1 MQSVRLGLIN
11 LSERTLRIMNGL
23 CESERFYM
31 RAKSREELEKIAK
44 QIRIDIVDMTHSSGQ
59 KGAHLGGSMSIAD
72 IVAVLYGSVMNVD
85 PANPEMDER
94 DRLII
99 SKAHAA
105 MTLYA
110 GLSSAGFISR
120 EEIAN
125 AMHGES
131 KFFEHPK
138 KNPEY
143 GIELSGGSLGQGL
156 SFAMGMGLGLKR
168 KGNNKSRVFVILG
181 DGECDEGSIWEA
193 ATAIHHY
200 GLENIIII
208 VDQNGLQYDGTC
220 DEILTIGS
228 SMKARWESLG
238 YEVTEVDGH
247 DVMALQDELGREHK
261 VPSVLICKTVKGRG
275 VSFAENAVEWH
286 TGRVTDELYEIA
298 MKDLNA

>member
-1 MQSVRLGLIN
+1 MAFK
-11 LSERTLRIMNGL
+11 T
-23 CESERFYM
+23 
-31 RAKSREELEKIAK
+31 REELEDIAK
-44 QIRIDIVDMTHSSGQ
+44 RIRIDVVSMTHSSGV

-72 IVAVLYGSVMNVD
+72 MVAVLYGSVMNVD
-85 PANPEMDER
+85 PKNPTMDER

-110 GLSSAGFISR
+110 GLSYAGFISR
-120 EEIAN
+120 DEIEN

-138 KNPEY
+138 KLPEY

-156 SFAMGMGLGLKR
+156 SFAVGMGLGLKR
-168 KGNNKSRVFVILG
+168 KGNDNSRVFVILG
-181 DGECDEGSIWEA
+181 DGECDEGSVWEA
-193 ATAIHHY
+193 ATAITHY
-200 GLENIIII
+200 GLNNIVII

-228 SMKARWESLG
+228 SMADRWKSLG
-238 YEVTEVDGH
+238 YDVIEIDGH
-247 DVMALQDELGREHK
+247 DVIALQDELSKKRE
-261 VPSVLICKTVKGRG
+261 VPSVLICKTVKGKG

-286 TGRVTDELYEIA
+286 TGRVTDELYDIA
-298 MKDLNA
+298 MRDLNS